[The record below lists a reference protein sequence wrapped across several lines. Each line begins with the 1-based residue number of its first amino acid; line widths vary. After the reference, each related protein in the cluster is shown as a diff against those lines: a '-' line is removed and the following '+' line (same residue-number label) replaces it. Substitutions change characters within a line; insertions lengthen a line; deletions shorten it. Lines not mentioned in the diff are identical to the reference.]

1 MFKGDREKMQL
12 NSLDFMFFL
21 SFVCF
26 FYFIVPGKIKNIILL
41 TASYVFYA
49 RGG

>member
-1 MFKGDREKMQL
+1 MQL

-21 SFVCF
+21 SFICL
-26 FYFIVPGKIKNIILL
+26 FYFMVSDKIKNIVLL

-49 RGG
+49 RGGKFM